1 MGDKEIFKNRVEMEY
16 QVFCRKLKREDM
28 ETILKNAPRAEAVNQ
43 LHRLLIRTSDTWD
56 IRLIRILLMLPSI
69 LGYFYREWKKQG
81 SMKGRGC
88 PGASGRKQEGFWK
101 SVQQKK
107 RRRAHEETGIY
118 QKPQQGRVA
127 EIP

>member
-69 LGYFYREWKKQG
+69 LGYFYREWKKTG
-81 SMKGRGC
+81 EHEGEGMSRCIREEAGRLLEIC
-88 PGASGRKQEGFWK
+88 TA
-101 SVQQKK
+101 
-107 RRRAHEETGIY
+107 EE
-118 QKPQQGRVA
+118 KEESA
-127 EIP
+127 